1 VTEPQPPDPNEII
14 PGMLGELR
22 RQARVWKR
30 VLGRALEPPTIP
42 GEEVR
47 EPKGGDEEDRPLQ
60 PPKDAS
66 GKVLPDQTDGR

>member
-1 VTEPQPPDPNEII
+1 MTEPQPPDPGEII

-30 VLGRALEPPTIP
+30 VLGKALEPPNIP

-47 EPKGGDEEDRPLQ
+47 DPTGDTEGDRRLQ
-60 PPKDAS
+60 PPKDPP
-66 GKVLPDQTDGR
+66 GIVRPDQTDGR